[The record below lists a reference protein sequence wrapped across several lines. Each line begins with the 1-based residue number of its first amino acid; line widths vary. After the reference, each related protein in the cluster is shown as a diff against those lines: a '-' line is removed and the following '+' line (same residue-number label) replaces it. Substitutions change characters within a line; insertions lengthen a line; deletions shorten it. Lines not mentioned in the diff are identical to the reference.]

1 MAILR
6 LDRLGPGAAALLRA
20 LGAPPGAAL
29 VGGAIRDV
37 VLRRTEADPS
47 RDIDIAVPSGALEL
61 ARRCAERLRGTCVV
75 LDAERGAARVIADGG
90 LTLDLTDFRGPSL
103 EADLAARDF
112 TVDALAV
119 PLGMLVTRGR
129 GDARHRAAAAA
140 PLRRARALPARG
152 GRVRP
157 AARPPGRA
165 GPVWRGAGRARG
177 RAARRRRAAGSGP
190 EAGRAAARRQQARD
204 ATAHRRARAVLR
216 ARRDRRAPRPRARR
230 APAAARARDRG
241 RRAPRASSPAADA
254 PGPRRGHH
262 AAGALPLLPRPARG
276 HARSLVARAR
286 RRGRGHRRLAARHLA
301 SRGRRARALR
311 RLERAARG
319 GDAAGAPAR
328 RGRDGALLAGTW
340 TPGRL
345 VARTGARSAG
355 PGARAQ
361 P

>member
-29 VGGAIRDV
+29 VGGVIRDV

-47 RDIDIAVPSGALEL
+47 RDIDVAVPSGALEL

-103 EADLAARDF
+103 GAGLAGRDF
-112 TVDALAV
+112 TVAALAV
-119 PLGMLVTRGR
+119 PLGLLVTRGR
-129 GDARHRAAAAA
+129 APIVDPTGGLADLAARRLRPAGPGVLDDDPLRALRAVRLEATLGLRLTAPAARAVRRAAPGLERVSPERVRDELLILLALPDTARA
-140 PLRRARALPARG
+140 LRRAGALG
-152 GRVRP
+152 LL
-157 AARPPGRA
+157 
-165 GPVWRGAGRARG
+165 PVV
-177 RAARRRRAAGSGP
+177 
-190 EAGRAAARRQQARD
+190 

-301 SRGRRARALR
+301 SRGRR
-311 RLERAARG
+311 
-319 GDAAGAPAR
+319 
-328 RGRDGALLAGTW
+328 
-340 TPGRL
+340 
-345 VARTGARSAG
+345 
-355 PGARAQ
+355 
-361 P
+361 